1 MTMHGF
7 KRASLKQL
15 CQKNKPTL
23 CFKSILGSL
32 TSGSNCSCLGFFRVC
47 LYVWEFHQEVMH
59 KANVTPEGEISLW
72 FCFFS
77 T

>member
-32 TSGSNCSCLGFFRVC
+32 TSGSNCSCLGFSEVC
-47 LYVWEFHQEVMH
+47 LYV
-59 KANVTPEGEISLW
+59 GISPGGNAQ
-72 FCFFS
+72 S
-77 T
+77 KRYT